1 MHFVINTHEGYVQQ
15 RALDVIHREP
25 RMLPGE
31 EKVKGIEETGG
42 RCRKGPW
49 WALPTL
55 SSEMLGG
62 WKERMCCWVG
72 YALQTIFPVAPLCPA
87 LCDLMHCRPPCPSPT
102 PRVYSNSCPLSQW
115 YHPTISFSVV
125 PFSSHFQSFSTSGSF
140 KMSQFFSSCGQSI
153 GVSASA
159 SVLLVNIQDW
169 FTLGWTGWI
178 SL

>member
-1 MHFVINTHEGYVQQ
+1 MHSVINTHEGYVQQ

-72 YALQTIFPVAPLCPA
+72 YALQTVFPVAPLCPA

-115 YHPTISFSVV
+115 YHPTISFSVT
-125 PFSSHFQSFSTSGSF
+125 PFSSSVTPFSSWPQSFPASGSF
-140 KMSQFFSSCGQSI
+140 PMSRFFASGGQRI
-153 GVSASA
+153 GTPTSASI
-159 SVLLVNIQDW
+159 LPNNIQDW
-169 FTLGWTGWI
+169 FP
-178 SL
+178 